1 MYFKTI
7 SYTFKKLLYLL
18 RSYPWSWDVKQ
29 ASCTS
34 HAHPDKEH
42 CLQPLPDGTLC
53 AASSSYKRVPAVL
66 SAVSLGFVCGEGLSW
81 AGVAISASLMT
92 CPEHAGWS
100 SFSTHKALPASAKTI
115 LWSPS
120 MGERKNG

>member
-42 CLQPLPDGTLC
+42 YLQPLPDGTPDNAVCSKQQL
-53 AASSSYKRVPAVL
+53 ASSRSSICGQSRLCLRRRVVMGGGGYFGIPND
-66 SAVSLGFVCGEGLSW
+66 VS
-81 AGVAISASLMT
+81 
-92 CPEHAGWS
+92 
-100 SFSTHKALPASAKTI
+100 
-115 LWSPS
+115 
-120 MGERKNG
+120 